1 MAQLTIKNIGP
12 IKNVNIKLNKVNV
25 IIGPQSSGKSTIT
38 KIACFCSWVEKKV
51 SLDQSFEYF
60 LKDDNFMMN
69 LVTFHKLEGYFSH
82 HSVIVYASSVVEF
95 SFNYKDKVPHFK
107 WIAQYNYVRTKIS
120 YIPAERNIVSMIA
133 DWKQVNL
140 PKNNIFN
147 FMSDWNIARKAYS
160 SENSLSIDSLETTY
174 YYDENKDIDFLETSN
189 GNKIQLI
196 NASSGQQSMIP
207 LYVLVNYFTKSI
219 YENKVDESIENRERD
234 AKIFSMLTVK
244 SLSDVANGKVD
255 INDPK
260 KLQQFFDSFFL
271 MEEKEDKVQLP
282 PEVEKFAKQLTN
294 YLTHYTT
301 TNYTSLFIEEPELN
315 LFPSTQKDLL
325 YFTLNAIKEK
335 EHQLFLTTH
344 SPYIL
349 YALNNCIMGWLVKDN
364 MPENIA
370 KSLESYHSWIDPKD
384 VSAWQIKDGTL
395 ISIQEQ
401 QTNSIGK
408 HYFNEVMNET
418 MDEYYMMLN
427 YFDPKYDEK

>member
-1 MAQLTIKNIGP
+1 MAQLIIKNIGP
-12 IKNVNIKLNKVNV
+12 IKYINIKLNKVNV

-82 HSVIVYASSVVEF
+82 HSEIVYTSSVVEF

-160 SENSLSIDSLETTY
+160 SENSLNIDYLKTTY

-219 YENKVDESIENRERD
+219 YENKVDESIENKERE
-234 AKIFSMLTVK
+234 AKIFSMLTAK
-244 SLSDVANGKVD
+244 SLSDATNGKVD

-260 KLQQFFDSFFL
+260 STQQFFDSFFQ
-271 MEEKEDKVQLP
+271 MEEKENKVQLS

-294 YLTHYTT
+294 YLTHYTR

-364 MPENIA
+364 MPEDIA

-401 QTNSIGK
+401 RTNSIGK

-427 YFDPKYDEK
+427 YFDPKYDEE